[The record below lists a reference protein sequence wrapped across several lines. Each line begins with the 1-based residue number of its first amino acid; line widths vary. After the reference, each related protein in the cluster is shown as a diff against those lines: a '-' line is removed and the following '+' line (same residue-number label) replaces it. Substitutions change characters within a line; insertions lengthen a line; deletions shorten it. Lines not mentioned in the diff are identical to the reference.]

1 MDLTLLS
8 DNNTLIDRYFL
19 GEPGFSAYIE
29 DRDVRILFDV
39 GYSGIFI
46 ANAQKMDI
54 RLDRLDYVALSHGHM
69 DHTWGLDALVRLF
82 AEMDIERIPHARPK
96 IVAHPKT
103 FASVSA
109 KGFKELGPLFSEGK
123 LGKHFDL
130 QLKKGPQWLG
140 ERIVYLGQIPRENT
154 FEGKNGFGR
163 KENEVEE
170 DFVVE
175 DSGLVY
181 RGEEG
186 LIIVTGCAHSGIC
199 NIIEYAKTICDEV
212 RISDV
217 VGGFHLQNPPEE
229 QLSGTMRYFSALNA
243 PRIHPCHCT
252 DLRSKIALSKVVSI
266 EEAGVGMKLRY
277 A

>member
-19 GEPGFSAYIE
+19 GEPGFSAFIE
-29 DRDVRILFDV
+29 DRDARILFDV

-46 ANAQKMDI
+46 ANAQKMGI
-54 RLDRLDYVALSHGHM
+54 RLDRLNYVALSHGHM
-69 DHTWGLDALVRLF
+69 DHTWGLDALVRFL
-82 AEMDIERIPHARPK
+82 AEMDIERIPYARPK

-103 FASVSA
+103 FTSVSA
-109 KGFKELGPLFSEGK
+109 EGFSELGPLFSEDK

-130 QLKKGPQWLG
+130 SLKEGPQWLG
-140 ERIVYLGQIPRENT
+140 ERVVYLGQIPRKNA
-154 FEGKNGFGR
+154 FEGRSSFGR
-163 KENEVEE
+163 KENETEE
-170 DFVVE
+170 NFVVE
-175 DSGLVY
+175 DSALVY

-186 LIIVTGCAHSGIC
+186 LTVVTGCAHSGIC
-199 NIIEYAKTICDEV
+199 NIIEYAKAICDES
-212 RISDV
+212 RIVDV
-217 VGGFHLQNPPEE
+217 IGGFHLQNPQEE
-229 QLSGTMRYFSALNA
+229 QLAGTVRYFSELDA

-252 DLRSKIALSKVVSI
+252 DLRSKIALSKVAKI